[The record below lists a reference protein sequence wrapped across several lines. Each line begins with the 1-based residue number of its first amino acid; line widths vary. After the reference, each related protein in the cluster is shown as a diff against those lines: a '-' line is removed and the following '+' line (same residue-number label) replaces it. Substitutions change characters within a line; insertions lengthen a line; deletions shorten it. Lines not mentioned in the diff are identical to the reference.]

1 MCENDFHKLSLMNP
15 DIAIMEYDH
24 DVSSYMDV

>member
-1 MCENDFHKLSLMNP
+1 MNP